1 MSSQPQGPPLA
12 EPAVARPG
20 EDLERR
26 AIGLPAVVAQSA
38 ALIAPAAGS
47 VAGLAFIV
55 GYSGAAT
62 PLAFLIGLL
71 VCVCIAMVIGE
82 YAKRLPSA
90 GSFYTYLTRTF
101 GPKTGFVTGVLL
113 FGAYLLLFPFQLDFF
128 GNFCSSLL
136 AASGVHISWV
146 VFATALIVLSTTLGV
161 LGVKPSL
168 RTGLIG
174 LGVEMTILTIFALVI
189 IVKGGANGNTLEVFN
204 PSSSLKGSSGLLT
217 AVVSTIFAFVGFES
231 ATTLGD
237 EAREPR
243 RTIPRAVM
251 LTTLVVGIFY
261 VVVSYAVTIGYGTSP
276 RHVSALATAATPF
289 NTLADHYG
297 NGVLSVLVNLA
308 VISSFTAL
316 NIVTVIAVSR
326 ILWKMGRDRLLPEML
341 GRVNSRQSPYIACLV
356 AGGVALVASI
366 GFGLKYTPLA
376 FASWLSYF
384 ATLFFIAAYLL
395 ISGGLIRFVWRDYR
409 SEFSWVRH
417 GALPVIS
424 IAAMVW
430 VLWGNIHPYPPAPLR
445 WFIYATLGVIIVST
459 GIAYWI
465 ERRRPDAM
473 LRAGRLMA
481 DVEIEEE
488 TALAASGPPT
498 ARHAGGP
505 DGAGRDREGRHRG
518 NGIQ

>member
-1 MSSQPQGPPLA
+1 MSVRQDEHS
-12 EPAVARPG
+12 
-20 EDLERR
+20 LERH
-26 AIGLPAVVAQSA
+26 AIGLPAVTAQSA

-71 VCVCIAMVIGE
+71 VCVCIALVIGE

-101 GPKTGFVTGVLL
+101 GPKTGFVTGVAL

-128 GNFCSSLL
+128 GNFVSSLL
-136 AASGVHISWV
+136 ATSGVHIAWWV
-146 VFATALIVLSTTLGV
+146 FSAALIIVSTTLGV

-174 LGVEMTILTIFALVI
+174 LGFEMLILTIFSLVI
-189 IVKGGANGNTLEVFN
+189 IVRGGASGNTIQAFN
-204 PSSSLKGSSGLLT
+204 PADSLKGSGGLLT
-217 AVVSTIFAFVGFES
+217 AVVYTIFAFVGFES

-237 EAREPR
+237 EARAPR

-261 VVVSYAVTIGYGTSP
+261 VVVSYAVTIGYGVSTN
-276 RHVSALATAATPF
+276 HVTALATAATPF
-289 NTLADHYG
+289 NTLADKFG
-297 NGVLSVLVNLA
+297 NGTLSVFVNLS

-326 ILWKMGRDRLLPEML
+326 IFWKMGRDGLLPSVFSH
-341 GRVNSRQSPYIACLV
+341 VNSRQSPYIACLFSG
-356 AGGVALVASI
+356 ALALVASI
-366 GFGLKYTPLA
+366 MFGAIYGALN

-395 ISGGLIRFVWRDYR
+395 ISVGLIRFMWRDYR
-409 SEFSWVRH
+409 SQFNWGMHAV
-417 GALPVIS
+417 LPVIS
-424 IAAMVW
+424 VAAMIW

-445 WFIYATLGVIIVST
+445 WFIYATVGVLLISAL
-459 GIAYWI
+459 IARWLAI
-465 ERRRPDAM
+465 NRPQAM
-473 LRAGRLMA
+473 ERAGMLLG
-481 DVEIEEE
+481 DIEAEREE
-488 TALAASGPPT
+488 ALAESGE
-498 ARHAGGP
+498 AGT
-505 DGAGRDREGRHRG
+505 
-518 NGIQ
+518 

>member
-1 MSSQPQGPPLA
+1 MSSQPKDASGGV
-12 EPAVARPG
+12 PATERPG
-20 EDLERR
+20 GGGADRLERH
-26 AIGLPAVVAQSA
+26 AIGLPAVAAQSA

-62 PLAFLIGLL
+62 PLAFLIGLI
-71 VCVCIAMVIGE
+71 VCICIALVIGE

-101 GPKTGFVTGVLL
+101 GPKTGFVTGVAL

-128 GNFCSSLL
+128 GNFVSSLF
-136 AASGVHISWV
+136 AASGVRISWV
-146 VFATALIVLSTTLGV
+146 VFATALIVLSTALGV
-161 LGVKPSL
+161 LGIKPSL

-174 LGVEMTILTIFALVI
+174 LSVEMTILTVFSLVI
-189 IVKGGANGNTLEVFN
+189 IFKGGASGNTFQAFN
-204 PSSSLKGSSGLLT
+204 PTVSLKGSGGLLT
-217 AVVSTIFAFVGFES
+217 AVVYTIFAFVGFES

-237 EAREPR
+237 EARQPR

-251 LTTLVVGIFY
+251 LTTLIVGAFY
-261 VVVSYAVTIGYGTSP
+261 VLVSYAVTIGYGLSTV
-276 RHVSALATAATPF
+276 HVKSLVSAATPF

-297 NGVLSVLVNLA
+297 NGVLSVFVNLS

-326 ILWKMGRDRLLPEML
+326 IFWKMGRDQLLPRVF
-341 GRVNSRQSPYIACLV
+341 GRVNSRQSPHVACLF
-356 AGGVALVASI
+356 AGGLALVASL
-366 GFGLKYTPLA
+366 GFGEKYGPLA

-409 SEFSWVRH
+409 AEFSWIRH
-417 GALPVIS
+417 VALPVIS

-430 VLWGNIHPYPPAPLR
+430 VLYGNVHPYPPAPLR
-445 WFIYATLGVIIVST
+445 WFIYATIGVLLLAV
-459 GIAYWI
+459 GVAYWL
-465 ERRRPDAM
+465 ERQRPAAM
-473 LRAGRLMA
+473 LRAGQLLA
-481 DVEIEEE
+481 EVEVDEQV
-488 TALAASGPPT
+488 ALAAGAPP
-498 ARHAGGP
+498 AH
-505 DGAGRDREGRHRG
+505 DHRG
-518 NGIQ
+518 GDAVGEASG

>member
-1 MSSQPQGPPLA
+1 MSVRQDEHG
-12 EPAVARPG
+12 
-20 EDLERR
+20 LERH
-26 AIGLPAVVAQSA
+26 AIGLPAVTAQSA

-47 VAGLAFIV
+47 VASLAFIA

-71 VCVCIAMVIGE
+71 VCVCIALVIGE
-82 YAKRLPSA
+82 YARRLPSA

-101 GPKTGFVTGVLL
+101 GPKTGFVTGLAL

-128 GNFCSSLL
+128 GNFVSSLL
-136 AASGVHISWV
+136 ATSNVHIAWWV
-146 VFATALIVLSTTLGV
+146 FSAALIVLSTTLGV

-174 LGVEMTILTIFALVI
+174 LGFEMLVLTIFALVI
-189 IVKGGANGNTLEVFN
+189 IVKGGASGNTIQAFN
-204 PSSSLKGSSGLLT
+204 PADSLKGSSGLLT
-217 AVVSTIFAFVGFES
+217 AVVYTIFAFVGFES

-261 VVVSYAVTIGYGTSP
+261 VIVSYAVAIGYGTSTKDVNAL
-276 RHVSALATAATPF
+276 VSASAPF
-289 NTLADHYG
+289 TTLADHFG
-297 NGVLSVLVNLA
+297 NGVLSVFVNLA

-326 ILWKMGRDRLLPEML
+326 IFWKMGRDGLLPASFS
-341 GRVNSRQSPYIACLV
+341 RVNRQQSPYVACLFS
-356 AGGVALVASI
+356 GILALVASI
-366 GFGLKYTPLA
+366 LFGAIYGALN

-395 ISGGLIRFVWRDYR
+395 ISVGLIRFMWRDHR
-409 SEFSWVRH
+409 SEFSWAKHAV
-417 GALPVIS
+417 LPVIS
-424 IAAMVW
+424 IAAMIW

-445 WFIYATLGVIIVST
+445 WFIYATVGVLLIGVL
-459 GIAYWI
+459 IAHWLA
-465 ERRRPDAM
+465 RNRPEAM
-473 LRAGRLMA
+473 QKAGLLMA
-481 DVEIEEE
+481 DVEAEREE
-488 TALAASGPPT
+488 AVS
-498 ARHAGGP
+498 
-505 DGAGRDREGRHRG
+505 
-518 NGIQ
+518 

>member
-1 MSSQPQGPPLA
+1 
-12 EPAVARPG
+12 V
-20 EDLERR
+20 
-26 AIGLPAVVAQSA
+26 
-38 ALIAPAAGS
+38 
-47 VAGLAFIV
+47 
-55 GYSGAAT
+55 Y
-62 PLAFLIGLL
+62 
-71 VCVCIAMVIGE
+71 
-82 YAKRLPSA
+82 
-90 GSFYTYLTRTF
+90 
-101 GPKTGFVTGVLL
+101 
-113 FGAYLLLFPFQLDFF
+113 
-128 GNFCSSLL
+128 
-136 AASGVHISWV
+136 
-146 VFATALIVLSTTLGV
+146 
-161 LGVKPSL
+161 
-168 RTGLIG
+168 
-174 LGVEMTILTIFALVI
+174 
-189 IVKGGANGNTLEVFN
+189 
-204 PSSSLKGSSGLLT
+204 
-217 AVVSTIFAFVGFES
+217 TIFAFVGFES

-237 EAREPR
+237 EARRPR

-276 RHVSALATAATPF
+276 RHVNALATAATPF

-341 GRVNSRQSPYIACLV
+341 GRVNSRQSPYVACLV

-409 SEFSWVRH
+409 PEFSWIRH

-430 VLWGNIHPYPPAPLR
+430 VLWGNVHPYPPAPLR

-488 TALAASGPPT
+488 TALAATGPPA
-498 ARHAGGP
+498 ARHDGGR
-505 DGAGRDREGRHRG
+505 DDAGRDRDGRHRS

>member
-1 MSSQPQGPPLA
+1 MSVRQDEHG
-12 EPAVARPG
+12 
-20 EDLERR
+20 LERH
-26 AIGLPAVVAQSA
+26 AIGLPAVTAQSA

-47 VAGLAFIV
+47 VASLAFIA

-71 VCVCIAMVIGE
+71 VCVCIALVIGE
-82 YAKRLPSA
+82 YARRLPSA

-101 GPKTGFVTGVLL
+101 GPKTGFVTGLAL

-128 GNFCSSLL
+128 GNFVSSLL
-136 AASGVHISWV
+136 ATSNVHIAWWV
-146 VFATALIVLSTTLGV
+146 FSAALIVLSTTLGV

-174 LGVEMTILTIFALVI
+174 LGFEMVVLTIFALVI
-189 IVKGGANGNTLEVFN
+189 IFKGGASGNTIQAFN
-204 PSSSLKGSSGLLT
+204 PADSLKGSSGLLT
-217 AVVSTIFAFVGFES
+217 AVVYTIFAFVGFES

-261 VVVSYAVTIGYGTSP
+261 VLVSYAVSIGYGTSTKDVTAL
-276 RHVSALATAATPF
+276 VSASAPF
-289 NTLADHYG
+289 TTLADHFG
-297 NGVLSVLVNLA
+297 NGVLSVFVNLA

-326 ILWKMGRDRLLPEML
+326 IFWKMGRDGLLPSAFS
-341 GRVNSRQSPYIACLV
+341 RVNRQQSPYVACLFS
-356 AGGVALVASI
+356 GTLALVASI
-366 GFGLKYTPLA
+366 LFGAIYGALN

-395 ISGGLIRFVWRDYR
+395 ISVGLIRFMWRDHR
-409 SEFSWVRH
+409 SEFSWAKHAV
-417 GALPVIS
+417 LPVIS
-424 IAAMVW
+424 IAAMIW

-445 WFIYATLGVIIVST
+445 WFIYATIGVLLVGVGVAQWLARS
-459 GIAYWI
+459 
-465 ERRRPDAM
+465 RPEAM
-473 LRAGRLMA
+473 QKAGLLMA
-481 DVEIEEE
+481 DVEAEREE
-488 TALAASGPPT
+488 AVS
-498 ARHAGGP
+498 
-505 DGAGRDREGRHRG
+505 
-518 NGIQ
+518 